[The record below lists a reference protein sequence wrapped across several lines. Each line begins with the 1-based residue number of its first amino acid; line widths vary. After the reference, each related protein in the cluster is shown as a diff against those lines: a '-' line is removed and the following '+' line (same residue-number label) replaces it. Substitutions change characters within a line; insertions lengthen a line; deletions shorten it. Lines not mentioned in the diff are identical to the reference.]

1 MFYNEITNLPTIKEW
16 VNSYMNGDFNV
27 EKNLHTIKECNW
39 FSWANENNLAD
50 YMPEIFNVINAISK
64 TKKFAGEEDFFVTLK
79 EVTTYSYPSTDYAN
93 IIISQKTNN
102 TPIFIITPDYT
113 GKNEKV
119 QLFVISNKDKKVDSV
134 ENICLFIDE
143 EIK

>member
-1 MFYNEITNLPTIKEW
+1 MFYNEITNRPTIKAW
-16 VNSYMNGDFNV
+16 VESYINGKFNV
-27 EKNLHTIKECNW
+27 DKDIHKISECNW
-39 FSWANENNLAD
+39 FSWANENNLVD

-64 TKKFAGEEDFFVTLK
+64 TNKFSGEEDFFITLK
-79 EVTTYSYPSTDYAN
+79 EVTTYSHPATDYAN

-102 TPIFIITPDYT
+102 IPVLIITPDFT

-119 QLFVISNKDKKVDSV
+119 ELFVISNKDKKIDSV

-143 EIK
+143 